1 MDNLKI
7 GQYIQNLRKA
17 KGMSQ
22 RQLAD
27 QLNVSFQAVSK
38 WENGESIPDTG
49 ILGCIAGDDTIIAV
63 LKTTEDAQTAC
74 IRLRHDLRLN

>member
-1 MDNLKI
+1 MKDVDFA
-7 GQYIQNLRKA
+7 QNIMVIKTEA
-17 KGMSQ
+17 GMAMAAAASI
-22 RQLAD
+22 D
-27 QLNVSFQAVSK
+27 
-38 WENGESIPDTG
+38 SIPDTG